1 MPAREEKKRPVVAS
15 PKKRFDPLKNCDLK
29 PLRIKDF
36 VDAINKISP
45 QSTLHTAVPKP
56 KVDFVRELIST
67 KIVQPKKMF
76 SMSDAVNMSKNK
88 IDFKQNLSVF
98 TRENIKTIEKLTM
111 GQSENEHCFEY
122 RKCLITASK
131 AHEVGS
137 YQND

>member
-1 MPAREEKKRPVVAS
+1 MARDEKKRPLQAS

-29 PLRIKDF
+29 PFSIKNF
-36 VDAINKISP
+36 AEAINKVSP
-45 QSTLHTAVPKP
+45 QSILHTAVPKP

-98 TRENIKTIEKLTM
+98 TRENIETIEKLTM
-111 GQSENEHCFEY
+111 GQSENEHLFEEY
-122 RKCLITASK
+122 RKCLITL
-131 AHEVGS
+131 
-137 YQND
+137 

>member
-67 KIVQPKKMF
+67 KILQPERVLTI
-76 SMSDAVNMSKNK
+76 SDVIVMSKNVS
-88 IDFKQNLSVF
+88 DFKENLRVF
-98 TRENIKTIEKLTM
+98 LKKILKPLKNLQWAKMKMNIGLNIA
-111 GQSENEHCFEY
+111 N
-122 RKCLITASK
+122 A
-131 AHEVGS
+131 
-137 YQND
+137 